1 MTSYSYKLMVNYLHT
16 LQQLIIDNPRVNNDL
31 LIRVVIIKVYFVLC
45 YKYDPIFYDF
55 VNGICVFYIFLLCI
69 LQKFSS

>member
-31 LIRVVIIKVYFVLC
+31 LIRIVIIKVDLALGNKYHPVLHNLH
-45 YKYDPIFYDF
+45 DRIR
-55 VNGICVFYIFLLCI
+55 VFYIFLLGI
-69 LQKFSS
+69 L

>member
-1 MTSYSYKLMVNYLHT
+1 MINYFHA
-16 LQQLIIDNPRVNNDL
+16 LQQLIVNDSRVNNDL

-55 VNGICVFYIFLLCI
+55 VNEGYSCREEVVGDGFV
-69 LQKFSS
+69 